1 MDYRRLTVSELTI
14 IRIYQGLDTWDQ
26 INFIV
31 TQQKSSKPPLL
42 QVINKYLSLNPFQSY
57 HQAQLELAQYFHVP
71 VGNVPSDPT
80 LFAADLFYARHLQKH
95 NHLLW
100 MSPTDRPDLGGKE
113 DDDNR
118 SVNLSV
124 VILISM

>member
-1 MDYRRLTVSELTI
+1 MNLRSLEFNSLNTGDKVSSVLT
-14 IRIYQGLDTWDQ
+14 QP
-26 INFIV
+26 
-31 TQQKSSKPPLL
+31 KSSKPLPPPHLL
-42 QVINKYLSLNPFQSY
+42 QAMNNDLSLNPFQSY

-118 SVNLSV
+118 SVNLAV
-124 VILISM
+124 VILITT